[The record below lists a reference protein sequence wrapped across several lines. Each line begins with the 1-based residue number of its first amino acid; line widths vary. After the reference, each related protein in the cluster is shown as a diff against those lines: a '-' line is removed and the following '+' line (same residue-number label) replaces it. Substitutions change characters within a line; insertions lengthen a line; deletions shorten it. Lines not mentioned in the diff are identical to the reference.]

1 MTSDILIEDLIGSS
15 GISGDARGKKLLQ
28 NQFISIS
35 LLILLIKNYLRLTF
49 NVLVCEL
56 GWHVVELDSP
66 RVEDI
71 TIT

>member
-1 MTSDILIEDLIGSS
+1 MTSDILIEDLIGAS
-15 GISGDARGKKLLQ
+15 GISGDARGNKLIQ
-28 NQFISIS
+28 NQFIQIS
-35 LLILLIKNYLRLTF
+35 LLNLLKKNYLRLTF
-49 NVLVCEL
+49 NVLFCEV